1 MLEVGRIVGGDLL
14 IKCANK
20 ACNFIQFENTQ
31 LGLDWTELTAE
42 HDVEFQRFRF
52 LIRIPA

>member
-1 MLEVGRIVGGDLL
+1 M
-14 IKCANK
+14 
-20 ACNFIQFENTQ
+20 QFENTQ